1 MSLLNVG
8 ARALQANQVALQ
20 TTGHNIANANTVGYS
35 RQNAV
40 QQTVQGQLT
49 GSGYIGQG
57 MDVQTILRNHNDLL
71 TRQAASASAVQ
82 ASDNVRSERLRQLQD
97 VFGGGATGLG
107 AAIND
112 MMNAFSAVVNVPTD
126 LTARTV
132 ALTRVDETA
141 KRMRGAA
148 EQINDIQ
155 SAVTSQLQGNVTV
168 VNSLA
173 TRIAALNAQIV
184 QARGTGQSPN
194 DLLDQ
199 RDQLITDLNRYVQTT
214 QIAADDGS
222 IGLFVASSQPL
233 VLGGTAAQ
241 LSVGDAPEFPGSG
254 QMQLFFNRP
263 GAAPIALNEGMLGGG
278 EIAGLLRFNNGD
290 LTEGRNLL
298 GRMALAIGTTLNY
311 QQTQGLT
318 LDKVEGKPLFSTP
331 ASVSGLTSS
340 ATAAGS
346 IAFTDPS
353 KFSPTQFAASDYEV
367 QFGAGTN
374 GQVVR
379 LSDGKITAFTDLTS
393 LRNQQIDG
401 LTFDI
406 TVAGATGERMLFK
419 PFGAAAASIQA
430 LVYSPRDLAAAN
442 AVNAA
447 MGTSNGGSLQL
458 GSLKVTGNPLAAG
471 FVPPPSPTPSVPPAP
486 PATGGGVTL
495 SFTAGTPSTFT
506 VLGNNTPLVNL
517 STTPPTPL
525 AGPPYAY
532 TPGQPITIDG
542 WEITLK
548 GTPSSGDTVTV
559 GNAKDP
565 QYGDIYQRDAG
576 NASALMA
583 LRDVKMFDDAT
594 LSDGYASAMAQVG
607 TRTQS
612 ATFAAQLSTT
622 IANNLERD
630 RAAVSGVNLDEEAAR
645 LIQYQQAYQA
655 SAKMLSIAQSIF
667 DNLIQAV
674 GR

>member
-1 MSLLNVG
+1 MSLLNIG
-8 ARALQANQVALQ
+8 ARALQANQIALQ

-35 RQNAV
+35 RQNTV
-40 QQTVQGQLT
+40 QQTMPGQLT
-49 GSGYIGQG
+49 GAGYIGQG
-57 MDVQTILRNHNDLL
+57 VDVQTILRNHNDLL

-82 ASDNVRSERLRQLQD
+82 ASDGVRAERLRQLQD

-112 MMNAFSAVVNVPTD
+112 MMNAFSAVVNAPTD

-132 ALTRVDETA
+132 VLTRIDETA

-148 EQINDIQ
+148 EQINEIQ
-155 SAVTSQLQGNVTV
+155 SGVTSQLQGNITV

-173 TRIAALNAQIV
+173 TRIAALNVQIA
-184 QARGTGQSPN
+184 QARGNGQSPN
-194 DLLDQ
+194 DMLDQ

-222 IGLFVASSQPL
+222 IGLFVAGSQPL

-254 QMQLFFNRP
+254 QLQLFFNRP
-263 GAAPIALNEGMLGGG
+263 GATPIALNEGLLGGG
-278 EIAGLLRFNNGD
+278 EVAGLLRFNNSD

-298 GRMALAIGTTLNY
+298 GRMAVAIGSTLND
-311 QQTQGLT
+311 QQTKGLT
-318 LDKVEGKPLFSTP
+318 LDGNLGKALFSTP
-331 ASVSGLTSS
+331 ASVAGLTSGS
-340 ATAAGS
+340 GAGS
-346 IAFTDPS
+346 IAFNDPT
-353 KFSPTQFAASDYEV
+353 KTTPTAFAASDYEV
-367 QFGAGTN
+367 QFGAGGS

-379 LSDGKITAFTDLTS
+379 LSDGKATAFSS
-393 LRNQQIDG
+393 LAALASQQIDG

-406 TVAGATGERMLFK
+406 TTAGAAGERMLFK
-419 PFGAAAASIQA
+419 PFGSAAANLQA

-458 GSLKVTGNPLAAG
+458 GSLKVMGNPMT
-471 FVPPPSPTPSVPPAP
+471 PPP
-486 PATGGGVTL
+486 TGTGVTL
-495 SFTAGTPSTFT
+495 TFNAGPPTTFSPA
-506 VLGNNTPLVNL
+506 GNTNPPMDL
-517 STTPPTPL
+517 STTPPTALTAPFT
-525 AGPPYAY
+525 Y
-532 TPGQPITIDG
+532 TPGKPITIDG

-548 GTPSSGDTVTV
+548 GTPNTGDTVTV
-559 GNAKDP
+559 GDATDP
-565 QYGDIYQRDAG
+565 QYNKMYERDAG

-583 LRDVKMFDDAT
+583 LRDVKMFDNAT
-594 LSDGYASAMAQVG
+594 LADGYASAMAQVG

-622 IANNLERD
+622 IANNLKRD

-667 DNLIQAV
+667 DNLIQTV